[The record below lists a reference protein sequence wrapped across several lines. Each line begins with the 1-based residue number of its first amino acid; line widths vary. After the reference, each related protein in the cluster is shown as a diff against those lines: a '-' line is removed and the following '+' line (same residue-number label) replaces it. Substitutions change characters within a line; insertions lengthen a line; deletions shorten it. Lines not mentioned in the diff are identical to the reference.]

1 MHINIQMKKYLVVIS
16 LAFVLIAELAFF
28 NGCSNN
34 PGATA
39 LPSSIP
45 WQNVK
50 VYTDPNS
57 LITTQVNQS
66 FSIVVSFPF
75 IPVGYYWEST
85 DPSAFSLLESK
96 NLQPPSTTGIIPVA
110 YLFKALKVGKFQ
122 ILFATRDKS
131 NQINEIATFN
141 IEVNP

>member
-1 MHINIQMKKYLVVIS
+1 M
-16 LAFVLIAELAFF
+16 VLLCLITEIVLL

-34 PGATA
+34 PKTTAPATTV
-39 LPSSIP
+39 P

-66 FSIVVSFPF
+66 FSMVVSFPF
-75 IPVGYYWEST
+75 IPVQYYWKSS

-96 NLQPPSTTGIIPVA
+96 NLQPPPTSGIIPVA
-110 YLFKALKVGKFQ
+110 YLFKALKEGKFQ
-122 ILFATRDKS
+122 ILFATRDKI

-141 IEVNP
+141 IEVNQ